1 MPTEI
6 KFYSD
11 LAMAYCPLKFYFV
24 QFLLHT
30 FYVGNW
36 QLWITCFIKKENVKT
51 ETFVYIW
58 IGNL

>member
-30 FYVGNW
+30 FYVGN
-36 QLWITCFIKKENVKT
+36 
-51 ETFVYIW
+51 
-58 IGNL
+58 